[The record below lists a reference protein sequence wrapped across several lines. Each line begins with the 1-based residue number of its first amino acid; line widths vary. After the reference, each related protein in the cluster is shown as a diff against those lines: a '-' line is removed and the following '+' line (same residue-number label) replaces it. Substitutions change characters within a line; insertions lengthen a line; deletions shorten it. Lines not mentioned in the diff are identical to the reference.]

1 MVFSKQWNK
10 LYSNKTHMSVWP
22 WSDVVSLVHQYCK
35 LLMSKPQNI
44 KVLEVGS
51 GAGANIPLFKNLGFN
66 YFGIE
71 GSHSMV
77 KQLHE
82 WFPDLKNQIICKDF
96 TKIQPFNFNFDLIL
110 DRAAI
115 THNDTKSIKTTL
127 EFVNDS
133 LKKNGLF
140 IGVDWFSKNHSD
152 SKNGILVDDK
162 FTRTNFLEGGFVGVG
177 KVHFSSLLHLKELL
191 KNFEIIYLEEK
202 VIKHHVPTIEKQF
215 GSFNFVVKKK

>member
-96 TKIQPFNFNFDLIL
+96 TKIQPFTFNFYLI
-110 DRAAI
+110 
-115 THNDTKSIKTTL
+115 
-127 EFVNDS
+127 F
-133 LKKNGLF
+133 
-140 IGVDWFSKNHSD
+140 
-152 SKNGILVDDK
+152 
-162 FTRTNFLEGGFVGVG
+162 
-177 KVHFSSLLHLKELL
+177 
-191 KNFEIIYLEEK
+191 Y
-202 VIKHHVPTIEKQF
+202 
-215 GSFNFVVKKK
+215 